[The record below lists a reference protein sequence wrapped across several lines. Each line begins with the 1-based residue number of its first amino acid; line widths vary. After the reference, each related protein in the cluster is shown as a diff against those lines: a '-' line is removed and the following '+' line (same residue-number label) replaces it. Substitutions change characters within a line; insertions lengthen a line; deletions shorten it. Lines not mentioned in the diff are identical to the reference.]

1 MSEKTARC
9 SGFGLLELLRRFW
22 AVPGTILVASVL
34 ASAQVDPGEAV
45 RLACGPLLI
54 GLGG

>member
-1 MSEKTARC
+1 MRS
-9 SGFGLLELLRRFW
+9 LLRRFW
-22 AVPGTILVASVL
+22 GVPGTILVASVL
-34 ASAQVDPGEAV
+34 ASAPVDAVEAA